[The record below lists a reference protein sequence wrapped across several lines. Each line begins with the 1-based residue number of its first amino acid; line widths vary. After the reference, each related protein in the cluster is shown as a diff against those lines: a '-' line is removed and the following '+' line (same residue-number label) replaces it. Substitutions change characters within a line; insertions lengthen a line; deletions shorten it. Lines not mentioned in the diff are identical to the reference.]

1 MSNFWQELI
10 INLGGNAVLGGLII
24 YLGKIYLERIG
35 RNEQAAI
42 DERLKWL
49 EQDHEK
55 LINRDEYFHQVTLD
69 TYQEIFKKKIR
80 VYDELTRLKSLYI
93 NHTSI
98 ITALR
103 NNKDFQN
110 EKYYDSSKGIEC
122 YSLLLEM
129 YAYTIK
135 NQLYISTQ
143 LLENFNE
150 WMKKKN
156 DLHAQ
161 YISETLPNINE
172 GNIENHVG
180 DSLRVTMIAF
190 DGRSTYILEESI
202 EEIFAQIDKDI
213 KLVKDKHGF

>member
-10 INLGGNAVLGGLII
+10 ITWGGNAVLGGLII
-24 YLGKIYLERIG
+24 YLGKIHLERIG

-42 DERLKWL
+42 DERLKRL

-55 LINRDEYFHQVTLD
+55 LVNKDEYFHQVTVD
-69 TYQEIFKKKIR
+69 TYQEIFKKKIK

-98 ITALR
+98 ITSLR
-103 NNKDFQN
+103 NNEDFQDEN
-110 EKYYDSSKGIEC
+110 YYDDSNGIEC

-143 LLENFNE
+143 LLKNFTE

-161 YISETLPNINE
+161 YISEILPNINE
-172 GNIENHVG
+172 ENIEDYVG
-180 DSLRVTMIAF
+180 DNLKATMIAF
-190 DGRSTYILEESI
+190 DGRSTHILEESI
-202 EEIFAQIDKDI
+202 QEIFSQIDEDI
-213 KLVKDKHGF
+213 KFVKDKHGF

>member
-1 MSNFWQELI
+1 MSDFWQELI
-10 INLGGNAVLGGLII
+10 ISWGGNAILVGLIAYI
-24 YLGKIYLERIG
+24 GKIYLERIS
-35 RNEQAAI
+35 REEQAAI
-42 DERLKWL
+42 DERIKRL

-55 LINRDEYFHQVTLD
+55 LVNRDEYFHQVTAE
-69 TYQEIFKKKIR
+69 TYQEILKKKIR

-98 ITALR
+98 ITSLR

-110 EKYYDSSKGIEC
+110 EKYYDSSKGLEC

-143 LLENFNE
+143 LLEKFNE

-161 YISETLPNINE
+161 YISETLPNIDE
-172 GNIENHVG
+172 ENIENYVG
-180 DSLRVTMIAF
+180 DNLRATMIEF
-190 DGRSTYILEESI
+190 DGRSTYILEETI
-202 EEIFAQIDKDI
+202 NKIFAQIDEDI
-213 KLVKDKHGF
+213 KFVKDKHGF